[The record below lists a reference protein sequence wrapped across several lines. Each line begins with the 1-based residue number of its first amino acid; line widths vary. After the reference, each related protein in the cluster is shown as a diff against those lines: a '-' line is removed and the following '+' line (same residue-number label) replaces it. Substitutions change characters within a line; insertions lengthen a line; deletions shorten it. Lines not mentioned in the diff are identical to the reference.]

1 MQSLCALINKYPAM
15 GCICNACGKSS
26 HYAKVC
32 RSKPTNCGEQRR
44 VANNGNG
51 GEQRQNGGRENR
63 YTQQQEAKQPRQTQF
78 KHIKH
83 VTHGR
88 NRSPSTE
95 SSTSSDDDL
104 VNHLKIYKTCKET
117 KKPTSSMCVASL
129 IYIREWI
136 VHLLSERLQKLKP
149 EVTPTYMGGR
159 YHKKYKH
166 NEIE

>member
-15 GCICNACGKSS
+15 GCICNACGKSN

-32 RSKPTNCGEQRR
+32 RSKPTNSDEQRR

-51 GEQRQNGGRENR
+51 GEQRQNRGRENR
-63 YTQQQEAKQPRQTQF
+63 YTKQEEAKQPRQTQF
-78 KHIKH
+78 KHVKH

-104 VNHLKIYKTCKET
+104 VNHLKIYKTSKET
-117 KKPTSSMCVASL
+117 NKPTSSTCIV
-129 IYIREWI
+129 YINGHKTIVEPNTGAESNIMDEIQLRE
-136 VHLLSERLQKLKP
+136 LKAKSP
-149 EVTPTYMGGR
+149 ELRMYD
-159 YHKKYKH
+159 
-166 NEIE
+166 